1 MTAHVKRFRAGSAAV
16 VFAIL
21 SVVWFFFAW
30 ITMDKLGQGVPG
42 ATDWTAFKYA
52 VVFTVPLLVIVA
64 IAAVVRNTTGSEGTS
79 WLAALAML
87 VIVVLVGFSLL
98 SRAALSFS

>member
-1 MTAHVKRFRAGSAAV
+1 MTASVKRFRAGSAAV

-30 ITMDKLGQGVPG
+30 ITIGAMGRGVPD
-42 ATDWTAFKYA
+42 ATDWTALKYA
-52 VVFTVPLLVIVA
+52 VVFTVPLLVVVA

-79 WLAALAML
+79 WLAALATL
-87 VIVVLVGFSLL
+87 VVAVLVGFSLV
-98 SRAALSFS
+98 SRIALSFS